1 MRILRRLFCDF
12 LIGVVMFF
20 APFVALILLLLI
32 ITPFLLSILAGCW
45 AVLCGAAWLFLHDQF
60 LRQPAID
67 CGIAS
72 VVLFGIGWMM
82 LGMLVDLAFRL
93 WRPRRPAEPSL
104 EMSLMDEG
112 KAIH

>member
-1 MRILRRLFCDF
+1 
-12 LIGVVMFF
+12 
-20 APFVALILLLLI
+20 
-32 ITPFLLSILAGCW
+32 
-45 AVLCGAAWLFLHDQF
+45 
-60 LRQPAID
+60 
-67 CGIAS
+67 